1 MIYIIILSLITA
13 IATLLLAVFTEHFLF
28 LVFTVIS
35 LIIFGVSYSKYNH
48 QKHPEEYKKTDNFN
62 PDARLVAN
70 GSKAGIIITACVLG
84 IMVILAIV
92 YFILIIG

>member
-13 IATLLLAVFTEHFLF
+13 IATILLAVFTEHLLF

-70 GSKAGIIITACVLG
+70 GSKAGIIITLCVLG
-84 IMVILAIV
+84 VMVILAII
-92 YFILIIG
+92 YFVFIIG